1 MTSYILELEQDKNGD
16 LFVTLPDDL
25 IDSLGWEENDVLDW
39 KIKGES
45 IILSKLNDV
54 TALAPI
60 EDEF

>member
-54 TALAPI
+54 TGLAPI